1 MVSAVEG
8 GVWGGGWVKEWML
21 VGGMASGVGA
31 VRGVPRTRRRG
42 GCGAAEAAR
51 RVMLAGAQR
60 VKNLPKFRH
69 RPRVRPRSQRAGSGG
84 AAMALVVAGRMRV
97 LGACGARGRAHPVGE
112 HQWQPSTPTNSILAP
127 GAAPRRQPTA
137 RGVPETPPAMR
148 RRGAEA
154 RWVRE

>member
-1 MVSAVEG
+1 MG
-8 GVWGGGWVKEWML
+8 KGVDVGGGN
-21 VGGMASGVGA
+21 GA
-31 VRGVPRTRRRG
+31 RD
-42 GCGAAEAAR
+42 GCRAGGAAEAAPR
-51 RVMLAGAQR
+51 GLRGCGGGTVGHARGRAAR
-60 VKNLPKFRH
+60 KNLPKFRH

-84 AAMALVVAGRMRV
+84 AAMALLVARRMRV
-97 LGACGARGRAHPVGE
+97 LGACGARGRAHHVGE
-112 HQWQPSTPTNSILAP
+112 HQCEPSTPPNSILAP